1 MDNVEMYISKNT
13 FQAQTLQRIT
23 IIQKKYKNPKTKTQP
38 KPNQKIPLK
47 NVNKKQQ
54 QTKT

>member
-1 MDNVEMYISKNT
+1 MYISKIT
-13 FQAQTLQRIT
+13 FHDQTLQRIT
-23 IIQKKYKNPKTKTQP
+23 IIQKNIKTPKQ
-38 KPNQKIPLK
+38 KPNQKKIQKIPLK